1 MFHFNHII
9 AYHWYLYM
17 TLFSSKGRAHH
28 AQEYIYYVSLND
40 QEDDDLWYQELIAKY
55 PDA

>member
-17 TLFSSKGRAHH
+17 TLFSQKGRTHH
-28 AQEYIYYVSLND
+28 AQEYIYYVTLND
-40 QEDDDLWYQELIAKY
+40 QEDDIWYQELRAKY
-55 PDA
+55 LDA